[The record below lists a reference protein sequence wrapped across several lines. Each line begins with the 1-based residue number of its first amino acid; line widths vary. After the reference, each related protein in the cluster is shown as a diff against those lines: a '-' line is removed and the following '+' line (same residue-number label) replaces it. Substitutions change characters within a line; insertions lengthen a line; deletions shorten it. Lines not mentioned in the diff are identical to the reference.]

1 MNKISFLQTFDP
13 FPERRFDL
21 DFPLVYWFAGLW
33 FYLKGFLYICFIYM
47 LGSDPGPYEPAIIF
61 ETFYFSIA
69 LIPAVILGY
78 AFWNEKEWAL
88 TPAIVY
94 LLLDSPILLFR
105 VLRLAEAGF
114 LDSGLTQ
121 VFELGGLI
129 LDLVTLGWL
138 FAYRSSRQIH
148 KYSQKK

>member
-1 MNKISFLQTFDP
+1 
-13 FPERRFDL
+13 
-21 DFPLVYWFAGLW
+21 
-33 FYLKGFLYICFIYM
+33 M